1 MLLETGKRKIC
12 NEAAESLAARFPTV
26 TWEVEATSNRQSD
39 VYKEISRKG
48 YRESWLLLASQGA
61 SSRRDYK
68 YKGSRFSE
76 SENLLFFQIEA
87 TWMNKAL
94 SKIKLGE

>member
-1 MLLETGKRKIC
+1 MYIRRSPKRATGNPGCFLLVRGLVQ
-12 NEAAESLAARFPTV
+12 A
-26 TWEVEATSNRQSD
+26 
-39 VYKEISRKG
+39 
-48 YRESWLLLASQGA
+48 
-61 SSRRDYK
+61 RDYK